1 MLTFIFGT
9 VIELM
14 EAQDTQPKQ
23 NIMKKLVLIAAV
35 GMFAI
40 SCGTKES
47 SMSTSNSDSVKVDNT
62 ATMAP
67 AATDTMTTGNPD
79 SIKMKMDTAATAR

>member
-1 MLTFIFGT
+1 
-9 VIELM
+9 
-14 EAQDTQPKQ
+14 
-23 NIMKKLVLIAAV
+23 MKKLVLIAAV

-47 SMSTSNSDSVKVDNT
+47 STSMSNSDSAAVDNT

-67 AATDTMTTGNPD
+67 ATTDTMTTAPTTGTPD
-79 SIKMKMDTAATAR
+79 SMKMKMDTVSTAR

>member
-1 MLTFIFGT
+1 
-9 VIELM
+9 
-14 EAQDTQPKQ
+14 
-23 NIMKKLVLIAAV
+23 MKKLVLIAAV

-47 SMSTSNSDSVKVDNT
+47 STSMSNSDSAAVDNT

-67 AATDTMTTGNPD
+67 ATTDTMTTAPTTTGNPD
-79 SIKMKMDTAATAR
+79 SMKMKMDTAATAR

>member
-1 MLTFIFGT
+1 
-9 VIELM
+9 
-14 EAQDTQPKQ
+14 
-23 NIMKKLVLIAAV
+23 MKKLVLIAAV
-35 GMFAI
+35 GIFAI

-47 SMSTSNSDSVKVDNT
+47 SMSTSNSDSATVDNT

-67 AATDTMTTGNPD
+67 AATDTMTTAPTGNPD